1 MSRLLDDEKV
11 GSFKIVEKI
20 GEGGMAI
27 IFKATQPALKRTV
40 VIKKLKDPN
49 REIIERFKKEA
60 FVSASLSQENVLA
73 IYDFIYTGRSY
84 YLVMEY
90 VNGKDLRTLIDN
102 SAPLPCSV
110 AALIIRDVA
119 RGLEYTHTVN

>member
-1 MSRLLDDEKV
+1 MSGFFMPRILEDDKI

-27 IFKATQPALKRTV
+27 IYKAIQPALNRTV

-60 FVSASLSQENVLA
+60 YVSATLSQENVLA
-73 IYDFIYTGRSY
+73 IYDFIFH
-84 YLVMEY
+84 
-90 VNGKDLRTLIDN
+90 GKSFKKCHLQLQKTR
-102 SAPLPCSV
+102 
-110 AALIIRDVA
+110 R
-119 RGLEYTHTVN
+119 